1 MDEGSGDAGHNG
13 RGWRMQLTATSV
25 MADKSDSRGG
35 PVSVGTVDADGSGGA
50 SESGETGTGDG
61 SGRGGR
67 GWPPRAWMARRTWAT
82 AAEDEDGGEHERGRT
97 QTRMERWQPWRDDCR
112 RRRWPRKT
120 AMAAAREDED
130 DSIHDREWGAGR
142 RQPRP
147 RARVRATAAASE
159 DSDDGSHDHGQGY
172 ERGWQRRRPRK
183 IATAATTT
191 VGKGVG
197 RRRPRKTVNTKG
209 CAEPLRHG
217 RR

>member
-1 MDEGSGDAGHNG
+1 
-13 RGWRMQLTATSV
+13 
-25 MADKSDSRGG
+25 
-35 PVSVGTVDADGSGGA
+35 
-50 SESGETGTGDG
+50 
-61 SGRGGR
+61 
-67 GWPPRAWMARRTWAT
+67 
-82 AAEDEDGGEHERGRT
+82 
-97 QTRMERWQPWRDDCR
+97 
-112 RRRWPRKT
+112 
-120 AMAAAREDED
+120 MAAAREDED
-130 DSIHDREWGAGR
+130 DGIHDREWGAGR

-172 ERGWQRRRPRK
+172 ERGRQRRRPRK